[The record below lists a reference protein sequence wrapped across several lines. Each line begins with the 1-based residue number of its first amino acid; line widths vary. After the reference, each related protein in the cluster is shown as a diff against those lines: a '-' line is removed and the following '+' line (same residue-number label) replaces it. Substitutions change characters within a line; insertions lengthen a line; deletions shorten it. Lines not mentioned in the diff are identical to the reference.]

1 MSCEANQQLFADE
14 EMMDMPVSGQGKNRR
29 LEKKKKLLVLQGKG
43 SKNDYFDVYG
53 PESRVEVCL
62 QPPKPNSRLSV
73 QDLQNLVQ
81 WILADGCNPKWIF
94 VKNKPLVT
102 RVVMLH
108 IPGLDAALYMAHQGS
123 FRSLSEC
130 CGVPRAVAAAVGPLA
145 TTAQT
150 LEAIFSCRKTPPGKT
165 QTGASQN
172 VDYCWKPQSHCSWHL
187 HSKQQDLADAELLED
202 RNSSDLDTEEQRVKR
217 RKGSNGDSLWNDSK
231 SGAFPASYYTLTE
244 RQMHENGYPKPEIAE
259 ISSTKQN
266 TLGFVR
272 TRSAA
277 VTSKPWEMV
286 AIDCEMCCTSEGLEL
301 TRVSMV
307 DPLGNVIL
315 DKLVKPK
322 NAITNY
328 NTRFSGIT
336 ADMLQ
341 DVTTTLEDVREE
353 ILMVVSAEMI
363 LVGHSVENDLLALK
377 IYHPLV
383 IDTALLYQHP
393 ERGSSYKPAL
403 RALTSRFLRRR
414 IQENKNGHDSIEDA
428 CAAMDLTLLKIKNGP
443 AFGRRMKPYCENL
456 IQVLSNHERSCTL
469 IGNRTMLHHYAVGS
483 CNAVLANSDND
494 VLARAEKEVRKASVD
509 FLWLQ
514 FSELQ
519 SYYEGEAQNLKA
531 MALHVAEM
539 ASLLTCN
546 KGAKTSTK
554 IKPCLSQDLQ
564 TVLTQLDDR
573 IRRLHE
579 ALPLNSLM
587 ITFSGH
593 GDTPGVRWLQELKW
607 KSLQLPKQA
616 GSERW
621 TPHNEAVL
629 EEYAAQ
635 AETTLAFVCTK
646 T

>member
-1 MSCEANQQLFADE
+1 
-14 EMMDMPVSGQGKNRR
+14 MPVSGQGKNRR

-43 SKNDYFDVYG
+43 CKNDYFDVYG
-53 PESRVEVCL
+53 PEARVEVCL
-62 QPPKPNSRLSV
+62 QPPKPNSRLSF

-102 RVVMLH
+102 KVVMLH

-123 FRSLSEC
+123 FRSLGEC

-165 QTGASQN
+165 QTGTSQN
-172 VDYCWKPQSHCSWHL
+172 
-187 HSKQQDLADAELLED
+187 
-202 RNSSDLDTEEQRVKR
+202 RVKR

-328 NTRFSGIT
+328 NTQFSGIT

-341 DVTTTLEDVREE
+341 DVTTTLEDVQEE
-353 ILMVVSAEMI
+353 ILMVVSAEVI

-414 IQENKNGHDSIEDA
+414 IQEKKNGHDSIEDA
-428 CAAMDLTLLKIKNGP
+428 RAAMDLTLLKIKNGP

-483 CNAVLANSDND
+483 CNAVIANSDND

-519 SYYEGEAQNLKA
+519 SYYEGEAQNLEA

-539 ASLLTCN
+539 AALLTCN

-616 GSERW
+616 SNERW

>member
-1 MSCEANQQLFADE
+1 
-14 EMMDMPVSGQGKNRR
+14 
-29 LEKKKKLLVLQGKG
+29 
-43 SKNDYFDVYG
+43 
-53 PESRVEVCL
+53 
-62 QPPKPNSRLSV
+62 
-73 QDLQNLVQ
+73 
-81 WILADGCNPKWIF
+81 
-94 VKNKPLVT
+94 
-102 RVVMLH
+102 
-108 IPGLDAALYMAHQGS
+108 
-123 FRSLSEC
+123 
-130 CGVPRAVAAAVGPLA
+130 
-145 TTAQT
+145 
-150 LEAIFSCRKTPPGKT
+150 
-165 QTGASQN
+165 
-172 VDYCWKPQSHCSWHL
+172 
-187 HSKQQDLADAELLED
+187 
-202 RNSSDLDTEEQRVKR
+202 LDTEEQRVKR

-328 NTRFSGIT
+328 NTQFSGIT

-428 CAAMDLTLLKIKNGP
+428 RAAMDLTLLKIKNGP

-607 KSLQLPKQA
+607 KSLQLPKRA
-616 GSERW
+616 SSEQW

>member
-1 MSCEANQQLFADE
+1 
-14 EMMDMPVSGQGKNRR
+14 MPVSGQGKNRR

-53 PESRVEVCL
+53 PEARVEVCL
-62 QPPKPNSRLSV
+62 QPPKPNSRLSF

-102 RVVMLH
+102 KVVMLH

-150 LEAIFSCRKTPPGKT
+150 LEAIFSCRKTPPRKT
-165 QTGASQN
+165 QTGTSQN
-172 VDYCWKPQSHCSWHL
+172 
-187 HSKQQDLADAELLED
+187 
-202 RNSSDLDTEEQRVKR
+202 RVKR

-301 TRVSMV
+301 TRVSLV

-328 NTRFSGIT
+328 NTQFSGIT

-428 CAAMDLTLLKIKNGP
+428 RAAMDLTLLKIKNGP

-483 CNAVLANSDND
+483 CNAVIANSDND

-519 SYYEGEAQNLKA
+519 SYYEGEAQNLEA

-539 ASLLTCN
+539 AALLTCN
-546 KGAKTSTK
+546 KGVKTSTK

-616 GSERW
+616 SSERW